1 MNSWEGEGSWR
12 REPWSLS
19 RLLPSLDTCL
29 RWQGQPRFSAAGNAQ
44 HPGQRAAHGGPP
56 VADGGPGLCSASL
69 ERCSLPSSS
78 CTFAHSLDFSLS
90 GPLSKQLLG
99 QFPPLSYKCGFLCL
113 LQPGLRTCGEA
124 GTWPAKANLGFC
136 LLSLSIIQGGLQE
149 LLETCPV
156 PHYLGLPQGTLVDAE
171 GHNRDPKM

>member
-29 RWQGQPRFSAAGNAQ
+29 RWQGQPRLSAAGNAQ

-69 ERCSLPSSS
+69 ERCSLPASS

-124 GTWPAKANLGFC
+124 DTWPAKANLGFC
-136 LLSLSIIQGGLQE
+136 LLSLSIIQGGLQRAA
-149 LLETCPV
+149 
-156 PHYLGLPQGTLVDAE
+156 GDLPSSSLPGSSS
-171 GHNRDPKM
+171 RDFGGC